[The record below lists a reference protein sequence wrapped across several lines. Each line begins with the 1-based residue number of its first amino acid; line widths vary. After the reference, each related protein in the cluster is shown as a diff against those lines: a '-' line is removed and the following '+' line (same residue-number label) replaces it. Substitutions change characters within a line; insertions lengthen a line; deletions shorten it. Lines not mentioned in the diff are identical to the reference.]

1 MEKSDGWKWN
11 ASPNGMFSIK
21 SAYTTL
27 SMTATANH
35 SYSEKPEFTM
45 IWKTPA
51 TQKAKTT
58 AWRVLKGRMAIC
70 DNLQRQQVNISS
82 SEAVCVLCKTHL
94 ETTEHLF
101 FTCQN
106 SVDIWNDV
114 LNWLGKKTVLH
125 HKAKDHFLA
134 FRSIGD
140 KEEEKFYSGIWICI
154 IWCVWKGRNEG
165 KFNQG
170 VWNKDRIVTEIK
182 SRLWGWKE
190 AFNLTNASPD
200 FRS

>member
-1 MEKSDGWKWN
+1 
-11 ASPNGMFSIK
+11 
-21 SAYTTL
+21 
-27 SMTATANH
+27 MTATANH
-35 SYSEKPEFTM
+35 SYSEKLEFTM

-58 AWRVLKGRMAIC
+58 AWRVLKGRMATC
-70 DNLQRQQVNISS
+70 DNLQRRQVNVSS

-114 LNWLGKKTVLH
+114 LNWLGKKAVLH

-134 FRSIGD
+134 FRSIED
-140 KEEEKFYSGIWICI
+140 KEEEK
-154 IWCVWKGRNEG
+154 NEG

-182 SRLWGWKE
+182 SRLWGWNE
-190 AFNLTNASPD
+190 AFNLTNAAPD
-200 FRS
+200 FRSWFINAES